1 MSEQTQVIAD
11 VVADEVFGFNPFDPV
26 FRANPYPA
34 YARLREEEPFHQ
46 SPFGVLVLSRYA
58 DCLFMLQHP
67 NVSSDERNSI
77 AYKLFMQAQGMSG
90 EDRFVERRPFLFMD
104 PPDHTRL
111 RGLVTKAFTPRVI
124 DKLRPRIQE
133 VVDAA
138 IDAAVEKGSMDVIND
153 LAYPLPVTVISE
165 MLGVPAADHETFK
178 EWSRELARSLD
189 PDLVLPPEVIAR
201 RQQAAEEFAEYFRGL
216 IAARRREPQD
226 DLLSAL
232 IAAEQDGAVMSEEEL
247 LSTCILILI
256 AGHETTVNLIGNGV
270 LAFMRNRDAFE
281 RFKADPAGLA
291 RTAVEEVLRY
301 DPPVQM
307 TGRIAL
313 EDIEVGGHKI
323 SKGEQSVLLIG
334 SANRDPGQF
343 SEPNTFDAG
352 RAKNNHL
359 SFSSGIHFCL
369 GAPLARLEGQ
379 IALRTMAERLPQ
391 MELAAGELGYKE
403 NIVLRGL
410 AALPVS
416 LR

>member
-1 MSEQTQVIAD
+1 
-11 VVADEVFGFNPFDPV
+11 
-26 FRANPYPA
+26 
-34 YARLREEEPFHQ
+34 
-46 SPFGVLVLSRYA
+46 
-58 DCLFMLQHP
+58 
-67 NVSSDERNSI
+67 
-77 AYKLFMQAQGMSG
+77 
-90 EDRFVERRPFLFMD
+90 MD